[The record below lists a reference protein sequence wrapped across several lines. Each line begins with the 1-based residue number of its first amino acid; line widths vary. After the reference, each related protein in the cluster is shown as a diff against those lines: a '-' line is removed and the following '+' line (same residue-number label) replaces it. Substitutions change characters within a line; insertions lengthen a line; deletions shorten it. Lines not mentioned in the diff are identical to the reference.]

1 MNNTPYNPE
10 IYHRHSIRLKGHD
23 YAGGGVYFVTICAH
37 RAAGNIFAPDAVK
50 AMVARE
56 WESVGVGLV
65 STLPNGGDV
74 PALPQEGRHDARQE
88 GGHEASPYVIM
99 PDHFHALIRMPR
111 RADVGAGLVSAQ
123 EKRVDIKP
131 THTLGDVICAFKSR
145 VVHEYIAQVK
155 AGAWPRFA
163 GNIWHRNY
171 YEMIVRDEE
180 AETNI
185 ARYIRMNPWRCVMD
199 FGNGLR
205 GMGNPSLWNTT
216 KIGVLAS
223 RGNRMAAS
231 MPHVG
236 AGLVSA
242 LHQGGRH
249 EAYPYAYPYMGGF
262 HSPME
267 RAILDQLLAVK
278 QPVIWCPAW
287 GLDGT
292 FPAAVL
298 EALESNRMLILEMR
312 DHTGNLAAAEQRNR
326 FVMEHADTLWLP
338 YVAPGGMLDRLVKE
352 LHIREKILAR

>member
-1 MNNTPYNPE
+1 MNNTPYNPD
-10 IYHRHSIRLKGHD
+10 IHHRHSIRLKGHD

-37 RAAGNIFAPDAVK
+37 RDAGNIFVPEAVK

-56 WESVGVGLV
+56 WVAAAASGGAGVGVGLV
-65 STLPNGGDV
+65 STLPHAGDV
-74 PALPQEGRHDARQE
+74 SALPHDAHQGGRH
-88 GGHEASPYVIM
+88 EAYPYAIM

-111 RADVGAGLVSAQ
+111 GPA
-123 EKRVDIKP
+123 
-131 THTLGDVICAFKSR
+131 LGDVICAFKSL
-145 VVHEYIAQVK
+145 VVHEYIAKVK
-155 AGAWPRFA
+155 AGEWPRFA

-180 AETNI
+180 AEQNI

-223 RGNRMAAS
+223 RRGVWAG
-231 MPHVG
+231 VG

-242 LHQGGRH
+242 LPHDARQEGRH
-249 EAYPYAYPYMGGF
+249 EAYPYIGGF

-267 RAILDQLLAVK
+267 RAILDQLLAAK
-278 QPVIWCPAW
+278 HPVIWCPAW

-298 EALESNRMLILEMR
+298 DALENNRMLILEMR
-312 DHTGNLAAAEQRNR
+312 DCSGNLAAAEQRNR
-326 FVMEHADTLWLP
+326 FVMEHADSLWLP
-338 YVAPGGMLDRLVKE
+338 YVAPGGMLERLIKE
-352 LHIREKILAR
+352 LNVREKILAQ